1 MKMAKNLKN
10 SRVLPVVIFFFFMIP
25 ELPAQDTLT
34 LETCYLLAEKNY
46 PLVNQQDMYTG
57 TSELRTKNLN
67 KNYLPSFNLTG
78 SASYQSDITVVE
90 IALPA
95 GLPEI
100 GMPVLSKD
108 WYKATLDINQMIY
121 DGNVTRYQK
130 KLEEYNL
137 QADQTGLKAEL
148 YKLKERVNL
157 FYFTIIL
164 LNQNEKLLESNLE
177 RLNVK
182 LKETIA
188 GVQFGTALQSN
199 ADALEAE
206 IIRTRQLISETQFD
220 RTAAFNMLAELLSVP
235 IAESTVLTLP
245 NPNLSSLTFENKRYE
260 NESYDLQRT
269 RLQMMRDMVT
279 TKWNPRFFAY
289 GQAGFGRPGLN
300 MLSNNFEPWWLVGAK
315 VTWVPWNWNAN
326 KNEKKILDI
335 QSGIV
340 LTQQQ
345 AFDKNLRIQSEKDL
359 SEILKASDLL
369 QKDQDII
376 RLREK
381 VTAAA
386 SVQLDNG
393 VITSSEY
400 INRLNE
406 ETQARLNYEIRR
418 VQLVKARLNFLYN
431 QGKL

>member
-1 MKMAKNLKN
+1 MAKNLKN